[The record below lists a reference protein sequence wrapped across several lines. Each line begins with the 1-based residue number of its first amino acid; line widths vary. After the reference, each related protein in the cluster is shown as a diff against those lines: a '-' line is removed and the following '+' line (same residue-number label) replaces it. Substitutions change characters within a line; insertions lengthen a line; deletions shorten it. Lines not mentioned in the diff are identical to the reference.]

1 MKNDLILSE
10 NFWQKY
16 RLTFDYD
23 TMKVRIRFKKNEFIF
38 ASIDNQFKFKIL
50 KNQSFA
56 AEKIN
61 RRIFERIVKKSAK
74 VYLYVVRKANLN
86 ENVVENFTKLT
97 LLQRIIEHSKLN
109 KVLKFDSLK
118 IFKNDLSD
126 DSSSKKPQ
134 NYDIDTDNA
143 KSINKSLYF
152 LFKKQLDEQTTQID
166 YLLKKKLVRF
176 NISFWKFSVLFV
188 KKKNE
193 KWKMCI
199 NYKTFNAVTFKNGYS
214 LSKIQD
220 CLNMIKTAKT
230 FNKIDLTSEYWQINV
245 LEKNRHKTAFNIRK
259 NKYEFCVMLFELINA
274 STTFQT
280 VINDMLR
287 FFLNKFVV
295 IYLNDILIYFKNDE
309 KHYEHVKLVMKA
321 FRKNDYYAKP
331 SKCVFFS
338 EDHWVL
344 RSYNKKRKSENE
356 WNQVENDLWLIHA
369 SNCT

>member
-1 MKNDLILSE
+1 
-10 NFWQKY
+10 
-16 RLTFDYD
+16 
-23 TMKVRIRFKKNEFIF
+23 MKVRIRFKKNEFIF

-176 NISFWKFSVLFV
+176 NISF
-188 KKKNE
+188 
-193 KWKMCI
+193 
-199 NYKTFNAVTFKNGYS
+199 
-214 LSKIQD
+214 
-220 CLNMIKTAKT
+220 
-230 FNKIDLTSEYWQINV
+230 
-245 LEKNRHKTAFNIRK
+245 
-259 NKYEFCVMLFELINA
+259 
-274 STTFQT
+274 
-280 VINDMLR
+280 
-287 FFLNKFVV
+287 
-295 IYLNDILIYFKNDE
+295 
-309 KHYEHVKLVMKA
+309 
-321 FRKNDYYAKP
+321 
-331 SKCVFFS
+331 
-338 EDHWVL
+338 
-344 RSYNKKRKSENE
+344 
-356 WNQVENDLWLIHA
+356 
-369 SNCT
+369 